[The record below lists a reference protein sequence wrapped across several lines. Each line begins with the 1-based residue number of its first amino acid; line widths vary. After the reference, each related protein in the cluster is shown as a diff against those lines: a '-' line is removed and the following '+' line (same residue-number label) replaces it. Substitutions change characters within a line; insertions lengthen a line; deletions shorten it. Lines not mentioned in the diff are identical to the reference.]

1 MFKGGWRPH
10 DRRAMA
16 MTVAFALVCMVYIGI
31 LLNITVISRSRFV
44 DLSVSDG
51 SLTYT
56 RPVRAQRGG
65 IYDRNGVPLV
75 TNRSRYD
82 LAFYYSQIHQADPK
96 DANDWI
102 LASLNALEYYGLTQF
117 RAADYFP
124 LEGDYPDVSYT
135 EEAMDENSS
144 AYARLKRVL
153 RYDDL
158 DEDESAKGLAKF
170 LARRYAVSEK
180 DYSPQDMMRILRV
193 RFDME
198 ALQFSDVQPYYL
210 AYDIGDEG
218 VARIAEQGIRGLHV
232 EQAGV
237 RIYHYPGYASHILGR
252 IGAITAED
260 WPEYK
265 KKGYAMSD
273 KVGLSGCEYAFEN
286 YLHGSD
292 GILKVTEDKDGNVI
306 SEETVVSPSPGK
318 DVYLTIDI
326 RLQIAAEN
334 ALPQNASLIHGWT
347 GTEEC
352 DAGSVVAI
360 QPDTFAILA
369 LASYP
374 TYSLPT
380 FNLDYEAILAQ
391 DVSPL
396 TNRATYGLYAPGS
409 TFKIGMAVAA
419 IMEQSVTGITGSTL
433 LDCEG
438 KYTKYSD
445 YQPECWVYSSLTSPI
460 HKHGW
465 INGVEALEV
474 SCNCYFF
481 EAGDR
486 LGIAKM
492 NEYCSRYGL
501 GCETGIEIGEA
512 IGTLAGPDC
521 TTATGE
527 RVLNWYPGDTLAAA
541 IGQSYNQFTPLQL
554 ACYVSTVVNG
564 GTRYSAHLLAS
575 AQTYRSDDP
584 YYVSIPEPVD
594 RIQISEEAMH
604 VVREGMRAVTETSS
618 TVSYLMDN
626 VPVTVGS
633 KTGTAQKTG
642 YADYA
647 MFVCA
652 APYDAP
658 EIVVSVCME
667 KGSSGG
673 YSAYTAARILETY
686 YRDEEA
692 PAAGTENPHAITRDS
707 HSGSSG
713 AVG

>member
-1 MFKGGWRPH
+1 M
-10 DRRAMA
+10 
-16 MTVAFALVCMVYIGI
+16 AFALVCVVYIGI
-31 LLNITVISRSRFV
+31 LLNITVISRSRYV

-56 RPVRAQRGG
+56 KPIRAQRGG

-82 LAFYYSQIHQADPK
+82 LAFYYSQMNPDPK
-96 DANDWI
+96 ASNEWI
-102 LASLNALEYYGLTQF
+102 LESLNALEEFGLAEC
-117 RAADYFP
+117 RATDYFP
-124 LEGDYPDVSYT
+124 LEGEYPDVSYT
-135 EEAMDENSS
+135 EEAKDEDSV
-144 AYARLKRVL
+144 AYARLKRVI
-153 RYDDL
+153 RYDEL
-158 DEDESAKGLAKF
+158 DEDESAEDLARF
-170 LARRYAVSEK
+170 LARRYSVSEK
-180 DYSPQDMMRILRV
+180 DYSPQDIMRILRV

-210 AYDIGDEG
+210 AYDIGEEG

-232 EQAGV
+232 ETTGE

-252 IGAITAED
+252 IGAISAD
-260 WPEYK
+260 NWSEYK

-273 KVGLSGCEYAFEN
+273 KVGLSGCEYAFEE
-286 YLHGSD
+286 YLHGFD
-292 GILKVTEDKDGNVI
+292 GIQRVTEDRDGNVI
-306 SEETVVSPSPGK
+306 KEETVSEPVPGK

-347 GTEEC
+347 GTDEC

-360 QPDTFAILA
+360 QPDTFDILA

-374 TYSLPT
+374 TYNLES
-380 FNLDYEAILAQ
+380 FNLDYEAILASET
-391 DVSPL
+391 SPL

-419 IMEQSVTGITGSTL
+419 IMEQSVTGITGTTKL
-433 LDCEG
+433 NCEG
-438 KYTKYSD
+438 KYTKYDD

-460 HKHGW
+460 HEHGW
-465 INGVEALEV
+465 IDATEALEV
-474 SCNCYFF
+474 SCNCFF
-481 EAGDR
+481 YEAGDR
-486 LGIAKM
+486 LGISKM
-492 NEYCSRYGL
+492 NEYCRRYGL
-501 GCETGIEIGEA
+501 GSETGIELGEA
-512 IGTLAGPDC
+512 VGTLAGPDC
-521 TTATGE
+521 TTASGE
-527 RVLNWYPGDTLAAA
+527 RVLNWYPGDTLSAA
-541 IGQSYNQFTPLQL
+541 IGQSYNQFTPLQM

-584 YYVSIPEPVD
+584 YYVTIPEPVSK
-594 RIQISEEAMH
+594 IEISEEALH
-604 VVREGMRAVTETSS
+604 VVREGMRAVTTSSS
-618 TVSYLMDN
+618 TVSYLMAN
-626 VPVTVGS
+626 VPVAVGS

-647 MFVCA
+647 MFVCV

-658 EIVVSVCME
+658 EIVISVCME

-686 YRDEEA
+686 YKNEEV
-692 PAAGTENPHAITRDS
+692 PESGTSNPNAITKDS
-707 HSGSSG
+707 KPAQSG